1 MGLKTRTIANN
12 MTASSGAQAIGS
24 IQQVNYKAQTSF
36 TGSGGA
42 TNRESNPH
50 TITGLNMTFVRES
63 QTSKTLLS
71 YNITIGTNADTWICL
86 KIQYSLDQSSWTD
99 VPGIADAFTN
109 TSLPRGH
116 IGYGFRAGGGNS
128 FSQYTSTPCPV
139 EVLHDSSG
147 ISSNTVYYKILLFN
161 GHQNSRTIYVN
172 RAEDMAS
179 TGDPNRNC
187 GISTFT
193 ATEIL

>member
-1 MGLKTRTIANN
+1 MGAKTRTIANN
-12 MTASSGAQAIGS
+12 MTAASGAQAIGS
-24 IQQVNYKAQTSF
+24 IQQVNYTAQTSY

-42 TNRESNPH
+42 TNRESSPH
-50 TITGLNMTFVRES
+50 TVSGLNMTFTRES

-71 YNITIGTNADTWICL
+71 YNITVGTTGDTWISF
-86 KIQYSLDQSSWTD
+86 KIQYSTDGSSWTD
-99 VPGIADAFTN
+99 VPGKADAHSN

-116 IGYGFRAGGGNS
+116 IGLGYRAGGSSS
-128 FSQYTSTPCPV
+128 FSEYTSNPCLA

-147 ISSNTVYYKILLFN
+147 IASNTVYYKILLFN
-161 GHQNSRTIYVN
+161 GHQNSRTMYIN
-172 RAEDMAS
+172 QAENMAS

>member
-1 MGLKTRTIANN
+1 MGTITRTLANN
-12 MTASSGAQAIGS
+12 LTAGKGAQAIGS
-24 IQQVNYKAQTSF
+24 IQQVNYQAQTSF

-42 TNRESNPH
+42 TNRGDSPH
-50 TITGLNMTFVRES
+50 TLSGLNMTFARES

-71 YNITIGTNADTWICL
+71 YNITVGTNADTWICF
-86 KIQYSLDQSSWTD
+86 KIQYSTDQSSWTD
-99 VPGIADAFTN
+99 VPGVADAHAN

-116 IGYGFRAGGGNS
+116 IGYGYRAGGSNS
-128 FSQYTSTPCPV
+128 FSVYTSTPCPV

-147 ISSNTVYYKILLFN
+147 IASNTVYYKILLFN
-161 GHQNSRTIYVN
+161 GHQNSRTIYIN
-172 RAEDMAS
+172 QAENMAS